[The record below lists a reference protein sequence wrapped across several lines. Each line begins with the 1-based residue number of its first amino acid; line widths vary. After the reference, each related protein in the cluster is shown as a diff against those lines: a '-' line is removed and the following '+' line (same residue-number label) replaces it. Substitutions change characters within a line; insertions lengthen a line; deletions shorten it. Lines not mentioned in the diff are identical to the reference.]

1 MPLLNID
8 FNLEYRL
15 EGTTASKL
23 FFYSQT
29 LFARRF
35 RYQACSFGQLQG
47 ATEPAMIVLETGK
60 GNTSPL
66 TIPDPKKHL
75 CNKAKAALA
84 KRSGPIWPLER
95 ASTRFTSLAHWLA
108 KLMWNLFELVTGNSV
123 LSFGALSDEA
133 TILDTKLCQV
143 AVVLKRY
150 TTQRSFTAG
159 QARSRNSTDHLWPVI
174 IRESVFFL
182 FDFCLKPSQNDMR
195 PQGIKT
201 GWHVRSCTPLPTI
214 APGNP
219 PLGPP
224 RDPCIWTRH
233 PVEIRDCRSLGR
245 SGDKQP
251 FGQDTLP

>member
-84 KRSGPIWPLER
+84 KRSGPI
-95 ASTRFTSLAHWLA
+95 
-108 KLMWNLFELVTGNSV
+108 
-123 LSFGALSDEA
+123 
-133 TILDTKLCQV
+133 
-143 AVVLKRY
+143 
-150 TTQRSFTAG
+150 
-159 QARSRNSTDHLWPVI
+159 
-174 IRESVFFL
+174 
-182 FDFCLKPSQNDMR
+182 
-195 PQGIKT
+195 
-201 GWHVRSCTPLPTI
+201 
-214 APGNP
+214 
-219 PLGPP
+219 
-224 RDPCIWTRH
+224 
-233 PVEIRDCRSLGR
+233 
-245 SGDKQP
+245 
-251 FGQDTLP
+251 